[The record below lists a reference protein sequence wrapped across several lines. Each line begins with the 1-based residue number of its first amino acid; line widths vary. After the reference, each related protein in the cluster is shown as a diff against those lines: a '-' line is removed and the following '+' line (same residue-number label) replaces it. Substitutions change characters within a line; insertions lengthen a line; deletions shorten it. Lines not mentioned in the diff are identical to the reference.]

1 MNVAE
6 TMAPLV
12 AAGLGGNTSAHVTC
26 WDGSEL
32 GPPGA
37 PLQLT
42 ITSPHALRRLLWA
55 PNQLGFAR
63 AYVSGD
69 ILIGGDLLTALSV
82 LEQAADPEYGPGVVI
97 DGSTRRA
104 IMAAA
109 LRLGIVGRPPR
120 PPAEEAKL
128 GGLRHSTSRA
138 AKAIAHHYDVGNE
151 FYELVLGR
159 SMVYSCAYF
168 DQEPGPA
175 FGLDE
180 AQLAKCDLVSRKL
193 GLEPGMRVLDVGCGW
208 GAFVCNA
215 ARRYGV
221 EAVGITLSQEQ
232 ADYARRRAIE
242 EGVADRVEIR
252 AQDYRD
258 VSDGKFDAIASIGMA
273 EHVGQAMLPTYSGHL
288 FTLLSPGGRLL
299 NHAIS
304 RRPGPPER
312 YSRTSFIDRYVFPDG
327 ELEPLSVMVGALEE
341 AGFEVRDVESLR
353 EHYAL
358 TLRAWVANLEAG
370 WDRAVA
376 LSTPGR
382 ARVWR
387 LYMAG
392 SALAFEGNRIGVN
405 QVLAVRP
412 GLRGVSGMPRSRAL
426 LLMADTPAP
435 TVPEPDVVAPTGVPP
450 AVVAPVV
457 APPDVAPPDVAPPDV
472 APPVAAPPVVAS
484 PVSPGA

>member
-6 TMAPLV
+6 VMAPLV
-12 AAGLGGNTSAHVTC
+12 AAGLGGNTPVHLTC

-69 ILIGGDLLTALSV
+69 LLVGGDLLTALSMI
-82 LEQAADPEYGPGVVI
+82 EQVADPEFGPGVVI

-104 IMAAA
+104 ILAAA
-109 LRLGIVGRPPR
+109 LRLGIVGRPLP
-120 PPAEEAKL
+120 PPAEESTL
-128 GGLRHSTSRA
+128 GGLRYSKARA

-151 FYELVLGR
+151 FYELVLGPT
-159 SMVYSCAYF
+159 MVYSCAYF

-193 GLEPGMRVLDVGCGW
+193 GLKPGMRVLDVGCGW

-215 ARRYGV
+215 ARDYGV

-232 ADYARRRAIE
+232 ADYARHRAIA

-252 AQDYRD
+252 VQDYRD
-258 VSDGKFDAIASIGMA
+258 VHDGPFDAIASIGMA
-273 EHVGQAMLPTYSGHL
+273 EHVGLAMLPTYSANL
-288 FTLLSPGGRLL
+288 FALLSPGGRLL

-312 YSRTSFIDRYVFPDG
+312 FSRTSFIDRYVFPDG
-327 ELEPLSVMVGALEE
+327 ELEPMSVMVGALEE

-358 TLRAWVANLEAG
+358 TLRAWVANLEAN
-370 WDRAVA
+370 WERAVE
-376 LSTPGR
+376 LSSSGR

-392 SALAFEGNRIGVN
+392 SALAFEGNRLGVN

-412 GLRGVSGMPRSRAL
+412 EVRGVSGMPRSRAWL
-426 LLMADTPAP
+426 LAPETPAP
-435 TVPEPDVVAPTGVPP
+435 TVVEPEIVAEP
-450 AVVAPVV
+450 AIVAEPEIAV
-457 APPDVAPPDVAPPDV
+457 AQAI
-472 APPVAAPPVVAS
+472 
-484 PVSPGA
+484 SPGV